1 MSVIPVRHHFVPVIF
16 VQRSLPILLAC
27 RGLLHLCKLKG
38 YRNIQE
44 RLRKPT
50 QRPDQLNNGDR
61 GDFST
66 NGKLPFLSKVFNNA
80 QRKNG
85 WIKFNEQLIF

>member
-1 MSVIPVRHHFVPVIF
+1 MSVIPVRHFVPVIF
-16 VQRSLPILLAC
+16 VQRSLPIVLAC
-27 RGLLHLCKLKG
+27 RGLLHLGKLKG

-50 QRPDQLNNGDR
+50 QRPDQLDQR
-61 GDFST
+61 RPWISKT
-66 NGKLPFLSKVFNNA
+66 NGRLPFLSKVFNNA